1 MCSYHQYLYPVMIQ
15 LSCHCKYRVAA
26 DKRGTT
32 KTVTL
37 SLYYNA
43 EILVRFYA
51 CFFLESALSSVL
63 YREWP

>member
-1 MCSYHQYLYPVMIQ
+1 MYRYHQYLYPVMIQ
-15 LSCHCKYRVAA
+15 LSSSCHCKYRGAA

-51 CFFLESALSSVL
+51 CFFCPVVG
-63 YREWP
+63 PI